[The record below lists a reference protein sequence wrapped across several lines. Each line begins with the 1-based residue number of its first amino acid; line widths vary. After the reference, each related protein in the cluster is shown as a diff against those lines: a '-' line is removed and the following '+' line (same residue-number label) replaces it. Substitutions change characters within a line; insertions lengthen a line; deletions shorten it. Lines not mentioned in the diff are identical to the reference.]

1 MDFALVSYGKHFSDF
16 RYERVCKI
24 ADLKLTNRKV
34 LVTAYLQLS
43 SCYSESKLDDG
54 ADRHAD
60 CWRRVHFV
68 PHGVTVN
75 LQKEA

>member
-1 MDFALVSYGKHFSDF
+1 MVNIFYIW
-16 RYERVCKI
+16 YERVCTVS
-24 ADLKLTNRKV
+24 DLKLTNREV

-43 SCYSESKLDDG
+43 GCYSESKLDDG

-60 CWRRVHFV
+60 RRRRVHLV